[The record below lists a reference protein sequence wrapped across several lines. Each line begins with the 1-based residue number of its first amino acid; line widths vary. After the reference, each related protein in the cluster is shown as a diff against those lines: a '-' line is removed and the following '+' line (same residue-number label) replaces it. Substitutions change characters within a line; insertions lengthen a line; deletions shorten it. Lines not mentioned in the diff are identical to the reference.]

1 MTTTGT
7 QLEQKDYLKLLNCT
21 ALTPKDDDQARAMI
35 NQEFGF
41 EFSKI
46 RIVRLV
52 ATYKTDSKY
61 LVKDEEYEREPLYC
75 ATDWN
80 YARFDVNGWQYEMI
94 NGGLH
99 QYYN

>member
-7 QLEQKDYLKLLNCT
+7 QLEQKDYLELLNCT

-35 NQEFGF
+35 NREFGF

-46 RIVRLV
+46 MIVRTV
-52 ATYKTDSKY
+52 ATYKTDGRY
-61 LVKDEEYEREPLYC
+61 LVKDKEYMREPLYY
-75 ATDWN
+75 ASDWN